1 MLVGHEIIFNNLP
14 STFEYHS
21 TTDTRAMTRQVFRS
35 NNPALT
41 ETWEEQTDIA
51 PLEQSAPAAR
61 RPAWKEIIRHF
72 SPS

>member
-1 MLVGHEIIFNNLP
+1 MIENHP
-14 STFEYHS
+14 SSDIGAVTQ
-21 TTDTRAMTRQVFRS
+21 QVFRS

-41 ETWEEQTDIA
+41 ETWEEASEEQTNTA
-51 PLEQSAPAAR
+51 PVEQSAATAK